1 MENNYTRRKTKVNK
15 NYPKAYTEVLEI
27 LKYMPK
33 DDVDK
38 IPKKMLDTFEYKKDA
53 NYHFTIDENQDFS
66 KLEIL
71 DETEAIIVNIFK
83 DYWATPEQKAK
94 IQAKMRED
102 MRIIEEEKKK
112 KYNVDIFNK
121 EDIKKQDAV
130 NENIT
135 NDNNLLMEV
144 KKEKFYEKIIKF
156 FKRYFI

>member
-1 MENNYTRRKTKVNK
+1 MKE

-38 IPKKMLDTFEYKKDA
+38 IPKKMLDTFEYKKDP

-66 KLEIL
+66 KLDIL

-83 DYWATPEQKAK
+83 DYWATPKQKAK
-94 IQAKMRED
+94 IKSKMQYD
-102 MRIIEEEKKK
+102 MQIIEEEKKQ
-112 KYNVDIFNK
+112 KYNADIFK
-121 EDIKKQDAV
+121 KKDIKKQDTID
-130 NENIT
+130 ENII
-135 NDNNLLMEV
+135 NDNNLPMEV

-156 FKRYFI
+156 FKRFFT

>member
-1 MENNYTRRKTKVNK
+1 MKE

-38 IPKKMLDTFEYKKDA
+38 IPKKMIDTFEYKKDA

-66 KLEIL
+66 KLDIL

-83 DYWATPEQKAK
+83 NYWATPEQKARIK
-94 IQAKMRED
+94 AKMQYD
-102 MRIIEEEKKK
+102 MQIIEEEKKK
-112 KYNVDIFNK
+112 KYNVDIFKK
-121 EDIKKQDAV
+121 EDIKKQDTI
-130 NENIT
+130 NENNT
-135 NDNNLLMEV
+135 NDNNLPMKV